1 MIYKFTVDLDLLEIF
16 KYMEDDELVPQYLCF
31 EDFKEAKHCL
41 LEELDKK
48 VQWALKLTSR
58 NYNK

>member
-1 MIYKFTVDLDLLEIF
+1 MTYKYTVDTLTLQVF
-16 KYMEDDELVPQYLCF
+16 KYMDDDEECGYRCF